1 MGLGTHSHPTDNS
14 FWSDTSVGL
23 LHCVSAEG
31 IHLDCFMKPNL
42 LQPVY
47 IAIKN
52 ENLRHL

>member
-14 FWSDTSVGL
+14 FWNDTSVGL
-23 LHCVSAEG
+23 LHCISAEG